1 MLIVEIA
8 MKGGEQKGLL
18 AIWADI
24 EEDYRIEFEKWHNC
38 EHVPERV
45 NIPGFCVGHRYRG
58 IGDAP
63 EVLMFY
69 ETLDSKTLGCEP
81 YLHSLNNP
89 TPWTRESI
97 SHFRNTVRTVY
108 TLLATSGKKPPT
120 EAPYLFV
127 HRFDAEPGSE
137 RDVLRWYGKEYLS
150 AVCGLPGV
158 YRGRL
163 YESDLETSNIMT
175 EERKVLRPESGRQ
188 RFLAIYE
195 VSSLDLGMG
204 ERWQRASVET
214 ELRKSML
221 KELIRGDR
229 EFYWHDF
236 TMYAFETD

>member
-1 MLIVEIA
+1 
-8 MKGGEQKGLL
+8 
-18 AIWADI
+18 
-24 EEDYRIEFEKWHNC
+24 
-38 EHVPERV
+38 
-45 NIPGFCVGHRYRG
+45 
-58 IGDAP
+58 
-63 EVLMFY
+63 MFY
-69 ETLDSKTLGCEP
+69 ETLDSKTLGSEP

-108 TLLATSGKKPPT
+108 SLLATSGKRPPT

-163 YESDLETSNIMT
+163 YESDLETSNVMT

-195 VSSLDLGMG
+195 ISSLDLCMG

-214 ELRKSML
+214 ELSKSML
-221 KELIRGDR
+221 KEPIRGDR

-236 TMYAFETD
+236 TMYAPETD